1 MSQVQGW
8 TSDLN
13 SRFSKPEGEAV
24 RKSEPGAS
32 DELVPN
38 PMVDFPF
45 PPPRPGGE
53 GPREALGLKAG
64 VLSSCNLTG
73 K

>member
-1 MSQVQGW
+1 M
-8 TSDLN
+8 
-13 SRFSKPEGEAV
+13 V
-24 RKSEPGAS
+24 RKSESGAS

-38 PMVDFPF
+38 SVVDFPF

-53 GPREALGLKAG
+53 GSREALGLKAG

-73 K
+73 E